1 MKIVLGIPSG
11 NRVKKLLNVI
21 EKWQKVC
28 GFDIAVITWDLE
40 TLEKVA
46 ESQIPNWLTHT
57 VNMYSFAKNHNFI
70 AKEYCECCPDWDVYI
85 CGADDLYP
93 DEGVNKIAQVCEQ
106 NPGKVIWVRDGLF
119 DALPTHPIIT
129 RGWYDKYGYIFD
141 EDFRHNFTD
150 TDLYVR
156 CLKTGE
162 LVKCFQIRFDH
173 RHYMKTCEPMD
184 EIYRIGSETFQD
196 DRARFYSKHTNADNV
211 IDTRFEVPEVTV

>member
-28 GFDIAVITWDLE
+28 DFDIAVITWDGE
-40 TLEKVA
+40 TTDALRDKNVFCLDVGFP
-46 ESQIPNWLTHT
+46 IK
-57 VNMYSFAKNHNFI
+57 SFAINHNELADF
-70 AKEYCECCPDWDVYI
+70 ESPDWDVYI